1 VVKCTFLHFK
11 YLGKSVFRV
20 PNINHELGFP
30 VFNSLP
36 SSVLVSLLAFN
47 FARLVLTFVYSVAFL
62 LKVDQQCFLH
72 LYGLIILS
80 FLRKTLRETRK
91 FSPRI
96 PHSEFNILILNT
108 LIAQI
113 LKEKDKE
120 EGKSKK
126 SWKHC

>member
-1 VVKCTFLHFK
+1 M
-11 YLGKSVFRV
+11 
-20 PNINHELGFP
+20 PNINPVHGFP

-36 SSVLVSLLAFN
+36 SSVLVSLPAFN
-47 FARLVLTFVYSVAFL
+47 FARLLLTFVYSVAFL

-91 FSPRI
+91 ISPTI
-96 PHSEFNILILNT
+96 PRSEFNILILNT

-120 EGKSKK
+120 EGKYKK
-126 SWKHC
+126 TLEALLGYFSCFGLFGK